1 MSPTISYQPFDNLI
15 SSLRV
20 DGLVKQADLLHHYL
34 HEVAWTTGSE
44 LIGELGEKIK
54 EIRKENLGSL
64 SAETKKNMKEG
75 IEMVKVVW
83 PDFPEN

>member
-1 MSPTISYQPFDNLI
+1 MTPIINYQPFADLI

-20 DGLVKQADLLHHYL
+20 DGLVKQADLLHCYL

-64 SAETKKNMKEG
+64 SAETKQNMKEG
-75 IEMVKVVW
+75 MDMVKVVW
-83 PDFPEN
+83 PDFPED